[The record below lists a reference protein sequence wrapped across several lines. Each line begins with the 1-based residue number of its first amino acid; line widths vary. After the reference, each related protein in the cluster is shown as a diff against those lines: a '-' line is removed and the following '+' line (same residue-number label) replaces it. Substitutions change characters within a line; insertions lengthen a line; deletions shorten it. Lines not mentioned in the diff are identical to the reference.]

1 MDSTPNLLIRS
12 WPVNLSFSCLKTTI
26 TYHYSKSFY
35 ICAKMLCFMSRKS
48 YTSIMKVKFSLFSR
62 IYRKFEVYRY
72 SDFPKILG
80 DLPDF
85 PSSSATYKQ
94 YKFLTL
100 KGAKKNYQTIF
111 DISKQKKH
119 Q

>member
-1 MDSTPNLLIRS
+1 
-12 WPVNLSFSCLKTTI
+12 
-26 TYHYSKSFY
+26 
-35 ICAKMLCFMSRKS
+35 
-48 YTSIMKVKFSLFSR
+48 MKVKFSLFSR